1 MKPPTFFSV
10 LWHGH
15 PARARLSKR
24 VVLSTGRMPV
34 PQSRKRRCPAGGIT
48 VLLAVLLFS
57 NMARAAGRRPP
68 ELKIETDP
76 ATVLTGRTLLVRF
89 KAPARLRAPRL
100 LIGGRS
106 ADFYAVS
113 TGTWR
118 ALLGISL
125 KEQPGTKEARVEAL
139 WGKKIFVSTFSFSVE
154 VGTYPISR
162 VTLTHAQSDLF
173 ASGQVTRDTRTLTD
187 VCQRPPIPRKLWSG
201 LFILPTTGTFTS
213 VFGSR
218 RAYGNGPVGSGHS
231 GTDIA
236 NPAGT
241 PIFAPARGRVV
252 FSRLLES
259 FGNVVVIEHGQGV
272 FTYYLHMEKAL
283 AKEGDMLATGDPVGL
298 MGSLGISTGP
308 HLHWSM
314 VVSGER
320 VDAMEWTE
328 RTFE

>member
-1 MKPPTFFSV
+1 
-10 LWHGH
+10 
-15 PARARLSKR
+15 
-24 VVLSTGRMPV
+24 
-34 PQSRKRRCPAGGIT
+34 
-48 VLLAVLLFS
+48 
-57 NMARAAGRRPP
+57 MARAAGRRPP
-68 ELKIETDP
+68 ELKIEADP

-201 LFILPTTGTFTS
+201 LFVLPTTGTFTS

-241 PIFAPARGRVV
+241 PIFAPARGRVA

-259 FGNVVVIEHGQGV
+259 FGNVVVIEHGEGV

-283 AKEGDMLATGDPVGL
+283 VKEGDMLATGDPVGL

-328 RTFE
+328 RAFE

>member
-1 MKPPTFFSV
+1 
-10 LWHGH
+10 
-15 PARARLSKR
+15 
-24 VVLSTGRMPV
+24 MPV
-34 PQSRKRRCPAGGIT
+34 PRCRPKNRKTPFFIFSCCVV
-48 VLLAVLLFS
+48 VLLLGGT
-57 NMARAAGRRPP
+57 ARAAGRRPP
-68 ELKIETDP
+68 ELKIEADP
-76 ATVLTGRTLLVRF
+76 ATVMTGRTLLVRF
-89 KAPARLRAPRL
+89 KAPARLRTPRL
-100 LIGGRS
+100 SIGGRS
-106 ADFYAVS
+106 ADFYSVS

-118 ALLGISL
+118 ALWGISL
-125 KEQPGTKEARVEAL
+125 KETPGPKEARVEAL
-139 WGKKIFVSTFSFSVE
+139 WGKKIVVSTFSFSVE
-154 VGTYPISR
+154 IGTYPVSR
-162 VTLTHAQSDLF
+162 VTLTHAQRDLF
-173 ASGQVTRDTRTLTD
+173 ASGQVALDTRVLTD
-187 VCQRPPIPRKLWSG
+187 VCQRPPIGKKLWSG
-201 LFILPTTGTFTS
+201 LFVLPTTGTFTS

-218 RAYGNGPVGSGHS
+218 RAYGNGPVGGGHS

-241 PIFAPARGRVV
+241 PIFAPARGRVA

-259 FGNVVVIEHGQGV
+259 FGNVVVVEHGQGV

-328 RTFE
+328 RVFE